1 MKSHSEGFMQP
12 PVPLSEIPRHNASS
26 GITPPFVPPYSPDA
40 QGMLHI
46 KYRPD
51 CMMVCFMCPF
61 FLGIGCCLSKSTDLD
76 FDDYKKTVRIAS
88 CPGFCFCYMDTV
100 DIPYSDIANVAAI
113 HCPHVRIN
121 KQTTYK
127 ICIITR
133 AGVVHAFTGAQLLSD
148 IKDEVLSIHRYMFGR
163 LNKEYRPP
171 LDFIFMP

>member
-1 MKSHSEGFMQP
+1 MQE
-12 PVPLSEIPRHNASS
+12 PVSFSDIPRIRASD
-26 GITPPFVPPYSPDA
+26 TAAPRLYSPDA
-40 QGMLHI
+40 QGMLHLE
-46 KYRPD
+46 YRPD
-51 CMMVCFMCPF
+51 CWMKCLMCPF
-61 FLGIGCCLSKSTDLD
+61 PFLFMGCCLSRSTDLD
-76 FDDYKKTVRIAS
+76 FDDYKKIVRITS
-88 CPGFCFCYMDTV
+88 RPGYCFCCSNSV